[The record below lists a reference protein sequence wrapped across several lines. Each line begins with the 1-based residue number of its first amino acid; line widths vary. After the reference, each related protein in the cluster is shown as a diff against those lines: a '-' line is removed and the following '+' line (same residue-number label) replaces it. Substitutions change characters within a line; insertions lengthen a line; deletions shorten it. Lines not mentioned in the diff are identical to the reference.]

1 MHGLLTYNVPL
12 PCILCFVN
20 AREIKVDMTSDSADK
35 NEIMTLAMYVHLFP
49 YVSLKYCMGQLK
61 QVKHL
66 QNVQARMKAHSK
78 MCLNVSIKRSYFRR
92 IC

>member
-35 NEIMTLAMYVHLFP
+35 NEIMTGEVRASVP
-49 YVSLKYCMGQLK
+49 VRQP
-61 QVKHL
+61 
-66 QNVQARMKAHSK
+66 
-78 MCLNVSIKRSYFRR
+78 
-92 IC
+92 